1 MERKKITR
9 REFLKKAGMI
19 AAGALGA
26 KGLYELTKE
35 IKRKIIE
42 NAPEGIYYLLTGK
55 KIDLEG
61 ITKEN
66 FQQVLENLKENLEK
80 SLKVKIE
87 IKEFNLD
94 EGIKSLQQEKGTV
107 ILVLWPTRDY
117 PPTIEPSLGI
127 LEKAEENYIKVW
139 DPNRGEVEYIESLE
153 KWREQKRPI
162 IYLGFEEKIEI
173 SKERKKEI
181 ERSIKESRE
190 AP

>member
-9 REFLKKAGMI
+9 REFLKKAGKI

-26 KGLYELTKE
+26 YGLYKFTKE
-35 IKRKIIE
+35 TKIRTIE

-66 FQQVLENLKENLEK
+66 FRQVLENLKESLEK

-87 IKEFNLD
+87 IKEFDLD

-107 ILVLWPTRDY
+107 ILVLWPTKDY
-117 PPTIEPSLGI
+117 PPTIQPSLGI
-127 LEKAEENYIKVW
+127 LEKVEENYLKVW
-139 DPNRGEVEYIESLE
+139 DPNQGEVEYIESLE

-162 IYLGFEEKIEI
+162 VYLRLEKKIEI
-173 SKERKKEI
+173 SKERTEEI

-190 AP
+190 RR

>member
-1 MERKKITR
+1 MERKKISR
-9 REFLKKAGMI
+9 REFLKKAGKI

-26 KGLYELTKE
+26 YGLYELIKETK
-35 IKRKIIE
+35 IRTIE
-42 NAPEGIYYLLTGK
+42 NAPEGIYYLLTGE
-55 KIDLEG
+55 KINLEG

-66 FQQVLENLKENLEK
+66 YKRVLKNLKEKLEK

-87 IKEFNLD
+87 IKEFALD

-107 ILVLWPTRDY
+107 ILVLWPTKEY

-127 LEKAEENYIKVW
+127 LEKAEENYLKVW
-139 DPNRGEVEYIESLE
+139 DPNQGEVEYIESLE

-162 IYLGFEEKIEI
+162 IYLRLEKKIEI
-173 SKERKKEI
+173 SKERTEEI

-190 AP
+190 RR